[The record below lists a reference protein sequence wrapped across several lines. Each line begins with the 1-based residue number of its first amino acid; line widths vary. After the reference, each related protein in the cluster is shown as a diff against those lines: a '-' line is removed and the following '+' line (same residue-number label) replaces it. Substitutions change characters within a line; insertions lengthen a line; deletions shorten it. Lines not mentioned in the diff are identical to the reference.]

1 MPNTR
6 NVASAIGSRRKSMM
20 NAAAMGKN
28 RPNGMPRGSWEGLHN
43 SPKANVTPRNSGY
56 YNPIHWKAKAVQASK
71 RQAFGKAID
80 NIGVSGSLGFGA
92 IRPGMLDN
100 RVGVQSGSA
109 SKLAKIM
116 QLDTIR

>member
-1 MPNTR
+1 MPNMK
-6 NVASAIGSRRKSMM
+6 NVASCIGSRRKSMM
-20 NAAAMGKN
+20 HAAAMGKN
-28 RPNGMPRGSWEGLHN
+28 RPNGPARASWEGLHN

-56 YNPIHWKAKAVQASK
+56 YNPIHWKAKALQASK

-92 IRPGMLDN
+92 IRPGMIDN

-109 SKLAKIM
+109 RSLARMM